1 MGTQEP
7 TPAFETG
14 PVSAP
19 EPLAQAARARVGT
32 VVWGL
37 IVLALATLIII
48 SKLGLVALNG
58 NYVLIGLMLGAG
70 AALVIGGLLSAR
82 SRKGNGS
89 GPGSGSGAAGS
100 DQ

>member
-1 MGTQEP
+1 MSTHEPAPTFGTGHSASEP
-7 TPAFETG
+7 
-14 PVSAP
+14 VVR
-19 EPLAQAARARVGT
+19 AARARVGT

-37 IVLALATLIII
+37 IVLALAGLIIV

-58 NYVLIGLMLGAG
+58 NYVLIGLMIGAG

-89 GPGSGSGAAGS
+89 GSSAADS
-100 DQ
+100 DGQ

>member
-1 MGTQEP
+1 
-7 TPAFETG
+7 
-14 PVSAP
+14 
-19 EPLAQAARARVGT
+19 LAQAARARVGT

-58 NYVLIGLMLGAG
+58 NYVLIGLMIGAG

-89 GPGSGSGAAGS
+89 GPDSGSRPAS
-100 DQ
+100 FDQ

>member
-1 MGTQEP
+1 MSTHEP

-14 PVSAP
+14 QSASEPV
-19 EPLAQAARARVGT
+19 AQAARARVST

-37 IVLALATLIII
+37 IVLALAALIII

-58 NYVLIGLMLGAG
+58 NYVLIGLMIGAG
-70 AALVIGGLLSAR
+70 AALVIGGLVSAR

-89 GPGSGSGAAGS
+89 GPGSSATDS
-100 DQ
+100 DRR